1 MQGTVF
7 DALPVCTPRTVQVT
21 ACELYNSIAQLMI
34 TKHRK
39 WDEQHKTKLKKQG
52 MHTKDRREGGALV
65 LVTEPSLLFRHLW
78 CVQRMNGYWCRKKAV
93 ST

>member
-1 MQGTVF
+1 MQGTAF
-7 DALPVCTPRTVQVT
+7 HPLPVCTPRTVQVT

-52 MHTKDRREGGALV
+52 MHMINSRVGDALV
-65 LVTEPSLLFRHLW
+65 VVTEPSLLFRRLW
-78 CVQRMNGYWCRKKAV
+78 RVQRMNGYWCRKKAV